1 MEKNQQDDHFSVLEN
16 KNIGRNFVVF
26 RKLRDKKAMEV
37 AGELGISEAAYT
49 KYERGESKITIDI
62 VQKVAEILEVDPFT
76 LMSSLP
82 FGSINNGN
90 NSPIQQGYGN
100 HYEGIDREILQT
112 LMKVLEDSVAINKRL
127 MEYLDETS
135 HGKKSL

>member
-1 MEKNQQDDHFSVLEN
+1 MQKNQQDDHFSVLEN

-37 AGELGISEAAYT
+37 AEGLGISEAAYT
-49 KYERGESKITIDI
+49 KYERGESKITVDI
-62 VQKVAEILEVDPFT
+62 IQKVAEILEVDPFV

-90 NSPIQQGYGN
+90 NSPIQFQQGYGN
-100 HYEGIDREILQT
+100 HFEGFDKELLQT
-112 LMKVLEDSVAINKRL
+112 MMKVLEDSVAINKRF
-127 MEYLDETS
+127 MEYLD
-135 HGKKSL
+135 KKGE